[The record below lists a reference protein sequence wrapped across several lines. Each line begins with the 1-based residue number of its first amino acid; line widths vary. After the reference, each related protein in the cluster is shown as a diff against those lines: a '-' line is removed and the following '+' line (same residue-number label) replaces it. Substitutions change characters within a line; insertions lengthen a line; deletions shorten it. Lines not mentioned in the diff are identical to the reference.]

1 MSDRYTRLFTLPAN
15 LYAEGAPLLIAAGA
29 LLKDNRTGKLIAQ
42 LKFRS
47 VSEKDILAVKV
58 KLVPLDLAEKP
69 LDTEVTYQ
77 YLDLCAARDED
88 FGSKT
93 PVFLPDPAARSYTA
107 AVSEV
112 VFADKTFWQSAG
124 QPWETLPAPEPL
136 EGALEDA
143 ETLKQYHLQYGADC
157 QYKPLR
163 QKDLWYC
170 ACGGLN
176 RQEEPT
182 CHCCGMKFT
191 EWNAAFIQELTAK
204 RDERLAEEKKA
215 HEEQLAAKREQKRKA
230 KKFAKRGLIIVAPV
244 ISVILI
250 IVIILNT
257 VVIPR
262 GKYNDAV
269 TALEAGNTMQ
279 AAMLFGAA
287 NNYKDAAERSETLWH
302 ELANTRNTIAVGHFH
317 SVGLRS
323 DGTVAA
329 TGEDYGQCDV
339 SGWSDIV
346 SVAAGRVHSVGLKA
360 DGTVVAVGENYGQCD
375 VEQWKEMA
383 AIAAGAYHTLGLKAD
398 GTVVAVGDN
407 DDGRCDVS
415 GWKDIVAVTAGF
427 NHTVGL
433 KSDGTVLAVGE
444 NDSGQCNVSDWTD
457 ITAIA
462 AGGSHTLGLK
472 ADGTV
477 VAAGNQECGQ
487 CNVQGWTDIVG
498 ITAGYLH
505 TVGLRSDGT
514 VVAVGEAKCGQCD
527 VGSWEN
533 IVAIA
538 AGRDYTLGLRADGTV
553 VAAGGNDFGQCSV
566 SDWTDIRLPK

>member
-1 MSDRYTRLFTLPAN
+1 MDDRYTRLFTLPAN

-42 LKFRS
+42 LKFHS
-47 VSEKDILAVKV
+47 VSEKAILAVKV
-58 KLVPLDLAEKP
+58 KIVPLDTAGNP
-69 LDTEVTYQ
+69 LDTEVTYR
-77 YLDLCAARDED
+77 YLDLCAARDEE

-93 PVFLPDPAARSYTA
+93 PVFLSDPAARSYAA

-112 VFADKTFWQSAG
+112 IFADKTIWQSAG
-124 QPWETLPAPEPL
+124 QLWEALSSPEPAESVL
-136 EGALEDA
+136 ADA
-143 ETLKQYHLQYGADC
+143 ETLKQYHLQYGTEC

-163 QKDLWYC
+163 QKDLWNC

-176 RQEEPT
+176 RQEEPA
-182 CHCCGMKFT
+182 CHCCGRKFV
-191 EWNAAFIQELTAK
+191 EWDTAFMQELMTK

-215 HEEQLAAKREQKRKA
+215 HEEQLAAKEEQKRKA
-230 KKFAKRGLIIVAPV
+230 KKLAKRGLIIAAPV
-244 ISVILI
+244 ICVILI
-250 IVIILNT
+250 IGIILHT
-257 VVIPR
+257 VIIPR

-269 TALEAGNTMQ
+269 AAMEAGNTMQ
-279 AAMLFGAA
+279 AAMLFSAA
-287 NNYKDAAERSETLWH
+287 NSYKDAAERSEALWR
-302 ELANTRNTIAVGHFH
+302 ELANARETIAVGHFH
-317 SVGLRS
+317 SVGLKS
-323 DGTVAA
+323 DGTVVA

-346 SVAAGRVHSVGLKA
+346 SIAAGRVHSVGLKA

-375 VEQWKEMA
+375 VAQWKEIA

-433 KSDGTVLAVGE
+433 KSDGTVLAAGE

-462 AGGSHTLGLK
+462 AGGRHTLGLK

-477 VAAGNQECGQ
+477 VAAGGQEYGQ
-487 CNVQGWTDIVG
+487 CDVQGWTDIVG

-514 VVAVGEAKCGQCD
+514 VVAVGEAEYGQCD
-527 VGSWEN
+527 VDNWEN

-538 AGRDYTLGLRADGTV
+538 AGRDYTLGLKADGTV
-553 VAAGGNDFGQCSV
+553 VAVGGNDYDQSNA
-566 SDWTDIRLPK
+566 SDWMDIRLPK